1 MRQLKISPNIT
12 NRENETIERY
22 LQEIG
27 RERRI
32 TLDEEVELAHRIHQG
47 DELALEQLA
56 KANLRFVV
64 SVAKQYQGQGMGLTD
79 LINEGNVGLITAAR
93 KFDETRGF
101 KFISYAV
108 WWIRQS
114 ILQALANNGRIVRLP
129 SNQLTTLTRVKRF
142 LHDFTQQNERTPST
156 EEVAEALH
164 LDYEK
169 ANTILLMSDKHAS
182 IDAPVVE
189 DEDVCLLDL
198 IARHDGGE
206 TDSHLVSESLSQEID
221 HALSLLPE
229 KEATIIRLYFG
240 IHAPELTLDEIS
252 AKLHLSRERVRQ
264 IKEKGL
270 TILRSAQISN
280 VLKSYL

>member
-12 NRENETIERY
+12 NRENEIIERY
-22 LQEIG
+22 LQDISHEHLISP
-27 RERRI
+27 
-32 TLDEEVELAHRIHQG
+32 DEEAALAHRIRLG
-47 DELALEQLA
+47 DEQALEQLT

-79 LINEGNVGLITAAR
+79 LINEGNVGLINAAR

-114 ILQALANNGRIVRLP
+114 ILQALANNGRLVRIP
-129 SNQLTTLTRVKRF
+129 SNQLNVLTRVKRY
-142 LHDFTQQNERTPST
+142 LHNFTQLHERTPSA
-156 EEVAEALH
+156 EEVADALNINT
-164 LDYEK
+164 EK
-169 ANTILLMSDKHAS
+169 VNTILLMSDKHAS

-189 DEDVCLLDL
+189 DEDICLLDL
-198 IARHDGGE
+198 IARNDDNE
-206 TDSHLVSESLSQEID
+206 TDAHLVSESLSQEIE
-221 HALSLLPE
+221 HALNLLPE

-240 IHAPELTLDEIS
+240 IHSPELTLEEIS

-270 TILRSAQISN
+270 SILRSAQISN
-280 VLKSYL
+280 ILKTYL